1 MIATDRNFFAYLDE
15 MKIITILLPLS
26 YHHGLSSTFLISS
39 DFQEHPLKII
49 EKRQIDNNM
58 KYICEFSKDYSFEKQ
73 YVIID
78 EHGGKTDLHI
88 GAVIRTDAFDEKFY
102 YDGNDLGVTFHAGH
116 TCFKLW
122 APTATQVKLKL
133 RPANSSFS
141 EIVKMKREDRGIWS
155 VTVNR
160 ELEFYQYSFLI
171 LVNQEWREATDP
183 YAKAVSVNGEFGV
196 IVRLEKTH
204 RPRPNLPAIENAVD
218 AIIYETHI
226 RDLTIHPKSG
236 VKNKGLYLGVG
247 ELNTK
252 GIDDEPT
259 GLSYIKDLGITHI
272 EFLPFHDFAGVDEL
286 QPNNEYNWGYNPLH
300 LNAPEGS
307 YSTNPADPYSRIME
321 LKQLIDQVH
330 SLGLRVIM
338 DVVYNHVYIRENSS
352 FEKVVP
358 GYYFRHN
365 EIGLPSNGTGV
376 GNDIASERKMV
387 RKYIVD
393 SIRYWLEE
401 YHIDGFRFDL
411 MGILDVETM
420 NEVRK
425 VCDSLSK
432 GTIIIGEGWSL
443 NTPLPVEQKATIANQ
458 AKMPQIAQFNDKYR
472 DCIKGSSFNLFDKGF
487 VLGNEHYVEAAN
499 EVITGS
505 IGFTKQGLALFNE
518 PFQSVNYLECH
529 DNHTMW
535 DKLIA
540 CLPDAED
547 SLRMKYHRLATS
559 IVLLSQGIPF
569 LHSGQEFFRTKKGD
583 GNSYR
588 SPDPINQL
596 DWDRKIIYKENVKYI
611 KGLIQIRKSL
621 SSFRM
626 RTSAE
631 IRANIRQLPLAA
643 PMLGYLFNREND
655 VILLINP
662 SSKKQAIS
670 IPEGDWAVLADH
682 EQAEISSKKILH
694 GGEVLI
700 EPVSI
705 NVLLKK

>member
-1 MIATDRNFFAYLDE
+1 
-15 MKIITILLPLS
+15 
-26 YHHGLSSTFLISS
+26 
-39 DFQEHPLKII
+39 
-49 EKRQIDNNM
+49 
-58 KYICEFSKDYSFEKQ
+58 
-73 YVIID
+73 
-78 EHGGKTDLHI
+78 
-88 GAVIRTDAFDEKFY
+88 
-102 YDGNDLGVTFHAGH
+102 
-116 TCFKLW
+116 
-122 APTATQVKLKL
+122 
-133 RPANSSFS
+133 
-141 EIVKMKREDRGIWS
+141 
-155 VTVNR
+155 
-160 ELEFYQYSFLI
+160 
-171 LVNQEWREATDP
+171 
-183 YAKAVSVNGEFGV
+183 
-196 IVRLEKTH
+196 
-204 RPRPNLPAIENAVD
+204 
-218 AIIYETHI
+218 
-226 RDLTIHPKSG
+226 
-236 VKNKGLYLGVG
+236 
-247 ELNTK
+247 
-252 GIDDEPT
+252 
-259 GLSYIKDLGITHI
+259 
-272 EFLPFHDFAGVDEL
+272 
-286 QPNNEYNWGYNPLH
+286 
-300 LNAPEGS
+300 
-307 YSTNPADPYSRIME
+307 
-321 LKQLIDQVH
+321 
-330 SLGLRVIM
+330 
-338 DVVYNHVYIRENSS
+338 
-352 FEKVVP
+352 VVP

-393 SIRYWLEE
+393 SIRYWLAE

-425 VCDSLSK
+425 VCDSMSK

-487 VLGNEHYVEAAN
+487 ALGNEHYVEAAN

-505 IGFTKQGLALFNE
+505 IGFTKQGLALFNQ
-518 PFQSVNYLECH
+518 PFQSVNYVECH

-547 SLRMKYHRLATS
+547 SLRIRYHRLATS

-596 DWDRKIIYKENVKYI
+596 DWERKIIYKENVKYI
-611 KGLIQIRKSL
+611 KGIIQIRKSL

-631 IRANIRQLPLAA
+631 IRANIRQLPLAS
-643 PMLGYLFNREND
+643 PVLGYLFNREDD

-694 GGEVLI
+694 GGEVLM